1 MPATTAL
8 TRASA
13 PQTPVP
19 RGPALPVQRAAAG
32 MLQAAVSAFGDVV
45 SAMLTDQEQVE
56 QSIANL
62 GWLAPTMDLLANEQA
77 FRNAQAQLAW
87 WDSFLAGLPCPAL
100 LSDHHR
106 RDWERARAERTRV
119 RILARQE
126 ALAAHQRLVAEEM
139 CQPHLDPAERARLQR
154 VHDDPEHTCWRVD
167 PAEHEARRL
176 ADLPPLTPLV
186 PIVAADLDAA
196 TSFAG
201 FNAVRAMREHP
212 ELGPR
217 AAAMDAGLAQALERG
232 LGLSG
237 RQAHQHA
244 FALTNIFWLA
254 LRRALERGGHSL
266 AASVHLF
273 LPSRDSDLQRQ
284 FSRELLESWL
294 AYLEALPEPRGR
306 PLLGVLGAR
315 AIAAPDRPLLED
327 KRQSWWKRVKGRLGG
342 AGEP

>member
-1 MPATTAL
+1 MPPDTTAL
-8 TRASA
+8 TRHQP
-13 PQTPVP
+13 PQAIAP
-19 RGPALPVQRAAAG
+19 RGPALPVQRATVG
-32 MLQAAVSAFGDVV
+32 MLEAAVSSFGDVV

-56 QSIANL
+56 SSIEHL
-62 GWLAPTMDLLANEQA
+62 GWLAPTMDLLANEEA

-87 WDSFLAGLPCPAL
+87 WDTFLAALPCPAL
-100 LSDHHR
+100 ISDHAR

-126 ALAAHQRLVAEEM
+126 ALREHQRLVAEELR
-139 CQPHLDPAERARLQR
+139 QPHLQPAERARLRQVR
-154 VHDDPEHTCWRVD
+154 DDPEHTSWRVD
-167 PAEHEARRL
+167 PAEYEARHL
-176 ADLPPLTPLV
+176 ADLPPLAPLT

-217 AAAMDAGLAQALERG
+217 AVALDAGLAQALHGE
-232 LGLSG
+232 LGLSAK
-237 RQAHQHA
+237 QAREYA
-244 FALTNIFWLA
+244 PALTNIFWLA

-273 LPSRDSDLQRQ
+273 LPSRDSDLQLQ

-294 AYLEALPEPRGR
+294 TYLQHLPEPEAR
-306 PLLGVLGAR
+306 PLLGMFGR
-315 AIAAPDRPLLED
+315 KAIAQPERPLLED
-327 KRQSWWKRVKGRLGG
+327 KGQSLWQRIKGKLGG
-342 AGEP
+342 G